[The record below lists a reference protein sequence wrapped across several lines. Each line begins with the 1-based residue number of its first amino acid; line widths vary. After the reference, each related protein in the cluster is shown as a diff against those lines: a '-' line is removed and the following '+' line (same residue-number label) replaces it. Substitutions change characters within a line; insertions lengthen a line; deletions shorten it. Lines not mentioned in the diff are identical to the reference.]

1 MPLYEYTC
9 AKCGERFEIVSS
21 HAGREDKAVC
31 PACGSRAVTQIFG
44 AFRVGISRSKLNP
57 GTFERPRGGRPKY
70 NPPGKG

>member
-21 HAGREDKAVC
+21 HAGREEQAVC
-31 PACGSRAVTQIFG
+31 PACGSREVTRVFS

-70 NPPGKG
+70 TPPGEG